1 MNETLLQVFNKK
13 YAENVLKKAEQPE
26 NNHWESFRIR
36 TIVFSPNDLER
47 KWTITIRELVF
58 SKEKLQIACRTFEEK
73 KNEAKELIIKYLFS
87 SADST
92 SEYPS
97 ST

>member
-1 MNETLLQVFNKK
+1 MDQALLQVFNKK
-13 YAENVLKKAEQPE
+13 YAENVLKNAELSK
-26 NNHWESFRIR
+26 NKHWESFRIR
-36 TIVFSPNDLER
+36 AIVFSPNNLET
-47 KWTITIRELVF
+47 KWTINIRELVF

>member
-1 MNETLLQVFNKK
+1 M
-13 YAENVLKKAEQPE
+13 AEQPG
-26 NNHWESFRIR
+26 NDHWENFRIR
-36 TIVFSPNDLER
+36 TIVFSPNDLKT

-58 SKEKLQIACRTFEEK
+58 SKEKLQLACRTFEEK
-73 KNEAKELIIKYLFS
+73 KKDAKELIIKYLFS

-97 ST
+97 RT